1 MDEFWF
7 VTTIMLMVITGRFQ
21 QVTEVEAVSSYNTL
35 PLYWAWFLQQDDSS
49 IFLNMSHKLLNDSLL
64 EVPEFF
70 SDVKEFTNQ
79 TTTEEIIGY
88 YSQSDPYSH
97 GLHCTAMFNGFYPNY
112 TDGAEEYAARPEVE
126 ESVGKSFTLKSI
138 GWILTPRTFGARLH
152 LTEEQLILWN
162 NKEEEVK
169 NLPQVNTK
177 CPTVVY
183 QGNRIEIIPQD
194 ADILGNFRP
203 TSGIGSRAHLTLGC
217 APGISAVTTGL
228 DLIDIIHQESI
239 ADESII
245 TYNLTNGWL
254 RSYGLGRWVFYP
266 RTQCLLPSQFLGY
279 TGVIAASAT

>member
-1 MDEFWF
+1 
-7 VTTIMLMVITGRFQ
+7 MLMVITGCFQ

-126 ESVGKSFTLKSI
+126 
-138 GWILTPRTFGARLH
+138 
-152 LTEEQLILWN
+152 
-162 NKEEEVK
+162 
-169 NLPQVNTK
+169 
-177 CPTVVY
+177 
-183 QGNRIEIIPQD
+183 
-194 ADILGNFRP
+194 
-203 TSGIGSRAHLTLGC
+203 
-217 APGISAVTTGL
+217 
-228 DLIDIIHQESI
+228 
-239 ADESII
+239 
-245 TYNLTNGWL
+245 
-254 RSYGLGRWVFYP
+254 
-266 RTQCLLPSQFLGY
+266 
-279 TGVIAASAT
+279 VI